1 MEQKYDEILVD
12 ESRIED
18 GIEYNTVTNDSTQ
31 QDNYNEDSL
40 DELMDD
46 TVIIEN
52 LEVIDYEDE
61 N

>member
-18 GIEYNTVTNDSTQ
+18 GIEYNTVANDSTQ